1 MTAARLRLLIA
12 FLVFAGWV
20 GWLAFQSLTEV
31 KAPVLSRAQ
40 LLISTHD
47 VIGLVQADPDGR
59 PATRVEVQE
68 VHWPTDG
75 GGLKAGDSIEV
86 ANLPDSTG
94 FGLAGLYILPLVAGV
109 KAGEYRIAGLPPSPG
124 FDRVGQLPHMIY
136 ALSPQTRK
144 QLDAIP
150 KRPK

>member
-12 FLVFAGWV
+12 FLVFAAWV

-31 KAPVLSRAQ
+31 KAPVISRAQ

-47 VIGLVQADPDGR
+47 VIALVQAEADGR
-59 PATRVEVQE
+59 PATRVEVQQ
-68 VHWPTDG
+68 VHWPIDG
-75 GGLKAGDSIEV
+75 GRLKAGDAIQV
-86 ANLPDSTG
+86 VNLPDSTG
-94 FGLAGLYILPLVAGV
+94 FGLAGLYILPLVAGD

-124 FDRVGQLPHMIY
+124 FDTFGHSPHMIY

-144 QLDAIP
+144 QLDSIP